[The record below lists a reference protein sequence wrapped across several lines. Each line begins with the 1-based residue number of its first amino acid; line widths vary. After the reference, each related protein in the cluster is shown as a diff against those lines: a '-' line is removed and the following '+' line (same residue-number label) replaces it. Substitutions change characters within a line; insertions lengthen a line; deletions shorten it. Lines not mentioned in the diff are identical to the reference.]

1 MYACTCYVYA
11 GELDKIEIDTSNFD
25 DGSVNVLVISFT
37 TNGQTGQ
44 RTITFLGECASMH
57 AGMDIH
63 QLSSTKMIAI

>member
-44 RTITFLGECASMH
+44 RTITFLGECIH
-57 AGMDIH
+57 ACWYGYTSAVIY
-63 QLSSTKMIAI
+63 